1 MPYVHTCGRIKI
13 KQQSTCLFFR
23 SSVLCSP
30 CRETLIMPPPPL
42 PSAALMV
49 PALRGAC
56 ASTRAAL
63 SSSSF
68 NVRVD
73 TGEHLFKIRGYS
85 LLDQVIPNRGSIQS
99 TKLRA
104 GDFNWRFHFFPM
116 DPNFFTVDLKLL
128 DHGVM
133 ATAAYRVSILDRAG
147 EPEYTCAVGPRRYNW
162 KFSRGEGFGFGFGH
176 VVDVDVLK
184 KAAGRLVDDDDCLNI
199 LCHVNVLKY
208 YSEPD
213 ESR

>member
-1 MPYVHTCGRIKI
+1 
-13 KQQSTCLFFR
+13 
-23 SSVLCSP
+23 
-30 CRETLIMPPPPL
+30 MPPPPL

-85 LLDQVIPNRGSIQS
+85 LLDQVVPNRGSIQS

-133 ATAAYRVSILDRAG
+133 ATAAYRVSILDVPVSRRTPAPSG
-147 EPEYTCAVGPRRYNW
+147 RGAITGSSREGRGSGSALDTLSMWTC
-162 KFSRGEGFGFGFGH
+162 
-176 VVDVDVLK
+176 
-184 KAAGRLVDDDDCLNI
+184 
-199 LCHVNVLKY
+199 
-208 YSEPD
+208 
-213 ESR
+213 